1 MKAIASIN
9 FKGGVGKTTII
20 WLLAKYIANKEKKKV
35 LVVDADAQM
44 SLTLAIS
51 IEESGGFQGSF
62 GKWYDSY
69 VQKKETI
76 FDALEQYDLYARGK
90 NRHFD
95 FPIGSASVYQLSSNL
110 HFVPSVVDLYWLELE
125 VFDRVAM
132 KDFVG
137 SWLGKLQHAK
147 ALPSYDFVF
156 FDCPPSFSLLS
167 YSVLN
172 SCSLVLMP
180 VNPDVFASR
189 GVRLMVDGMKLH
201 ISPWPDP
208 AICVFMN
215 KAGCYLSGIR
225 AGQMHRDTIRYQNEV
240 KGVANQLR
248 VGGTNIAALDSF
260 IPQRVNIGR
269 AIRGAYFPD
278 DFEEHFERLWDETR
292 THL

>member
-9 FKGGVGKTTII
+9 FKGGVGKTTVI
-20 WLLAKYIANKEKKKV
+20 WLLAKYLANREDKKV
-35 LVVDADAQM
+35 LVIDADAQM

-51 IEESGGFQGSF
+51 LEESGGFQAGF
-62 GKWYDSY
+62 DRWYDSHT
-69 VQKKETI
+69 QKKETV

-90 NRHFD
+90 KKHFD
-95 FPIGSASVYQLSSNL
+95 FPIGSSSVYQLSPNL

-132 KDFVG
+132 KDFVR
-137 SWLGKLQHAK
+137 SWMGKLQHTK
-147 ALPSYDFVF
+147 ALPTYDFVF

-167 YSVLN
+167 YSVLS

-180 VNPDVFASR
+180 VNPDVFAAR

-208 AICVFMN
+208 VICVFMN
-215 KAGCYLSGIR
+215 KAGCYLSGRR
-225 AGQMHRDTIRYQNEV
+225 AGQVHKETTRYQREV
-240 KGVANQLR
+240 EGVTNQLR
-248 VGGTNIAALDSF
+248 ADGAKIVALDSF

-278 DFEEHFERLWDETR
+278 DFEDHFRCLWNETE

>member
-9 FKGGVGKTTII
+9 FKGGVGKTTVI
-20 WLLAKYIANKEKKKV
+20 WLLAKYIADREKKKI

-69 VQKKETI
+69 TQKKETI
-76 FDALEQYDLYARGK
+76 FNALEQYDLYARGK
-90 NRHFD
+90 KRHFD
-95 FPIGSASVYQLSSNL
+95 FPIGPASVYQLSTNL

-132 KDFVG
+132 KDFVR
-137 SWLGKLQHAK
+137 SWLGKLQHSK

-167 YSVLN
+167 YSVLS

-189 GVRLMVDGMKLH
+189 GVGLMVDGMKLH

-215 KAGCYLSGIR
+215 KAGYYASGYR
-225 AGQMHRDTIRYQNEV
+225 AGKLQRPTIFYQQEV
-240 KGVANQLR
+240 KRVVDQLR
-248 VGGTNIAALDSF
+248 TSGTNITALDSF
-260 IPQRVNIGR
+260 IPHRVNIGR
-269 AIRGAYFPD
+269 AIPGAYFPD
-278 DFEEHFERLWDETR
+278 DFEDHFRELWNEMQ